1 MPAVGGL
8 KITKRRTEDISPVNF
23 SINGKPYTVNG
34 EYDLTTSLNDYIREG
49 ASLRGTKVMC
59 KEGGCGCCAVTV
71 TKPDPSTGKDTSFS
85 INSCLCPLYSVDG
98 WGITTT
104 EGLGNSRDGFHPIQ
118 KRIAEFNGTQCGYC
132 TPGMVMNM
140 YGILQ
145 KNATPTE
152 EEIEDQFGGNICR
165 CTGYRPILDAMKS
178 FAKDSTI
185 PGASCIDIEDLKIC
199 PRTGKS
205 CEGHGDS
212 SNGSSANGSSAN
224 GSSANGSADSVG
236 FLVKT
241 GGKSWYRP
249 QTLKN
254 LVRILQTNKGAQVRL
269 VHGNTASGIFKNEGP
284 FDVFVDLHD
293 IKELY
298 KIEVSANS
306 VRFGAGLSISALI
319 DALQE
324 RAGDKGYSYF
334 NGIASH
340 LLKIGNVLVRNAG
353 SWAGNLMIKNA
364 HPDFPSDVFTPM
376 EAAGAKIFVLDS
388 KDGSVKSHTL
398 TSLALNLDM
407 TGKIITSIELFKQ
420 LDKYRFRSYKVMPRS
435 QNAHAYVNA
444 AFRVTIEPTK
454 FQVLGKPSLV
464 YGGIDKKTIHA
475 TKTEEFLTGKTLTDP
490 AVLRG
495 ALDSLKSEL
504 NPEYE
509 AVLAS
514 VEFRRNLAVS
524 LFYKF
529 ILNICESKTSSVQS
543 GGVPLERPPSK
554 GERDFPEQKAEWPL
568 KQPMPKIAAPFQ
580 ASGEAE
586 FINDMP
592 SSSKELSGAFV
603 LTSVGRGTI
612 DHIDPSEALLMPGV
626 FDFITAKDVVE
637 NNTMP
642 NIPGMQ
648 FLPEELF
655 CSGDVKYSGQSV
667 GFVIAESQT
676 LADAAADKVKVTYKD
691 VRPAI
696 VTIEDAIREESYHA
710 NPFVDHKNG
719 EPEDALGNASRKL
732 KGECRQ
738 SGLYHFYMENNVA
751 LAVPAEDR
759 LDVYSSC
766 QGTDLVHAGV
776 AMALDKPLNYFNV
789 YTPRVGGAFGGKAL
803 SSIPVAAA
811 VAVGAYKHNRPV
823 KSNVS
828 LSTSMRMNGKR
839 PPLWAKY
846 EVGFDDSGKINV
858 ISFEIYINAGY
869 SANFAVIYHEIM
881 THLDEGYH
889 VPNWR
894 VKIILCKTNKAP
906 GHPMRGPGP
915 YPAGF
920 LIESVLENVAKA
932 LGKVAADV
940 KEVNLYKEGQ
950 TDILGHEL
958 KDCTIGKLWQQLRQS
973 SEFDKRR
980 AGVDTFNKANRWKK
994 RGITMTPVKY
1004 GFFYMGAGFT
1014 VDVAIYSRDGT
1025 VTVSQGGV
1033 EMGQGLY
1040 TKVLQAVA
1048 STLGIPL
1055 SMVRMR
1061 HVNSHVSPNN
1071 TVSGGSVS
1079 SEHAVQSAFNCCEI
1093 LNERLAPFR
1102 TKHPDYDWKNLV
1114 EVANISGTDLSAKH
1128 KWVPKKHDG
1137 PGMFHYFSYSAA
1149 VTEVE
1154 LDVLTGESQIRRV
1167 DILFDCGESLNPTID
1182 IGQIE
1187 GAYLMGV
1194 GGFMFEELKYDA
1206 ETGGV
1211 LNDGTWEYKPPL
1223 AKDVPIDWRVKLLAE
1238 AHNPLGIRGS
1248 KASGEPPIALSSGVY
1263 YSLKQAME
1271 AASLD
1276 VTGSGDFQKSVAPL
1290 TVERLRLG
1298 CGFNI
1303 DKMTL

>member
-1 MPAVGGL
+1 MPVLGCA
-8 KITKRRTEDISPVNF
+8 KTTKRRTEDISPINF
-23 SINGKPYTVNG
+23 SINGHQHTVTG
-34 EYDLTTSLNDYIREG
+34 EYDLTTTLNDYIRDG
-49 ASLRGTKVMC
+49 AGLPGTKVMC

-71 TKPDPSTGKDTSFS
+71 TKTDHSTGKDTSFS

-98 WGITTT
+98 WKITTT
-104 EGLGNSRDGFHPIQ
+104 EGLGNSKDGFHPIQ

-152 EEIEDQFGGNICR
+152 AEIEDQFGGNICR

-199 PRTGKS
+199 PRTGKA

-224 GSSANGSADSVG
+224 GSSANGSSSSVG

-254 LVRILQTNKGAQVRL
+254 LVRIFQTNKGAKIRL
-269 VHGNTASGIFKNEGP
+269 VHGNTASGIYKNEGP

-293 IKELY
+293 VKELY
-298 KIEVSANS
+298 KIESS
-306 VRFGAGLSISALI
+306 PKSFRFGAGLSISDLI
-319 DALQE
+319 EALQK
-324 RAGDKGYSYF
+324 RADDKGYSYF
-334 NGIASH
+334 NGIANH
-340 LLKIGNVLVRNAG
+340 LLMIGNVLVRNAG
-353 SWAGNLMIKNA
+353 SWAGNLMIKNG
-364 HPDFPSDVFTPM
+364 HPDFPSDVFTPL
-376 EAAGAKIFVLDS
+376 EAAGAKIYILDS
-388 KDGSVKSHTL
+388 KDGSVKSQTL
-398 TSLALNLDM
+398 TNLARNLDM
-407 TGKIITSIELFKQ
+407 TGKIITSVELFKQ
-420 LDKYRFRSYKVMPRS
+420 VDKYRFRSYKIMPRS

-444 AFRVTIEPTK
+444 AFRVTIEPSK

-464 YGGIDKKTIHA
+464 YGGIDKNTIHA
-475 TKTEEFLTGKTLTDP
+475 TKTEEFLTGKCLTDP

-495 ALDSLKSEL
+495 ALESLKAEL
-504 NPEYE
+504 NPDYE
-509 AVLAS
+509 EVLAS

-529 ILNICESKTSSVQS
+529 ILNICESKTPLKS
-543 GGVPLERPPSK
+543 GGVLLERPISK
-554 GERDFPEQKAEWPL
+554 GQREFPEQKAEWPL
-568 KQPMPKIAAPFQ
+568 KQPMPKLTAPLQ

-592 SSSKELSGAFV
+592 SSSKELCGSFV
-603 LTSVGRGTI
+603 LTSVGCGTI

-626 FDFITAKDVVE
+626 VDFITAKDVVT
-637 NNTMP
+637 NNVMP
-642 NIPGMQ
+642 SFPGMQ
-648 FLPEELF
+648 FVPEELF
-655 CSGDVKYSGQSV
+655 CSGEVKYSGQSL
-667 GFVIAESQT
+667 GFIIAESQT

-691 VRPAI
+691 VKPAI

-710 NPFVDHKNG
+710 NPMVDHKSG
-719 EPEDALGNASRKL
+719 DPEDALSKASRKL
-732 KGECRQ
+732 TGECRQ
-738 SGLYHFYMENNVA
+738 GGLYHFYMENNVA

-759 LDVYSSC
+759 LDVYTSS
-766 QGTDLVHAGV
+766 QGTDPVQAVLATV
-776 AMALDKPLNYFNV
+776 LDKPHNYFNV
-789 YTPRVGGAFGGKAL
+789 CTPRVGGAFGGKVFASL
-803 SSIPVAAA
+803 FVSAAA
-811 VAVGAYKHNRPV
+811 GVAAYKHNRPV
-823 KSNVS
+823 KCNVG

-839 PPLWAKY
+839 PAVLAKY
-846 EVGFDDSGKINV
+846 EVGFDDSGRINV
-858 ISFEIYINAGY
+858 ISFEIYANCGHT
-869 SANFAVIYHEIM
+869 ANFALIFHEIL
-881 THLDEGYH
+881 THIDQGYH
-889 VPNWR
+889 IPNWR
-894 VKIILCKTNKAP
+894 VKIILCKTNRAP
-906 GHPMRGPGP
+906 ANPMRGPGP

-920 LIESVLENVAKA
+920 FIESVLENVAKS

-940 KEVNLYKEGQ
+940 KEANLYKEGQ
-950 TDILGHEL
+950 MDILGHEL
-958 KDCTIGKLWQQLRQS
+958 KDCTLGKLWQQLRQT

-980 AGVDTFNKANRWKK
+980 GEVDTFNKGNLWKK
-994 RGITMTPVKY
+994 RGITMTPAKY
-1004 GFFYMGAGFT
+1004 GFFYMGAGLS
-1014 VDVAIYSRDGT
+1014 VDVAIYARDGT

-1048 STLGIPL
+1048 NTLGIPL

-1061 HVNSHVSPNN
+1061 HVNSHLSANS
-1071 TVSGGSVS
+1071 TVTGGSVS
-1079 SEHAVQSAFNCCEI
+1079 SEHAVQSAITCCET
-1093 LNERLAPFR
+1093 LNERLQPFR
-1102 TKHPDYDWKNLV
+1102 AKHPDYDWKNIIG
-1114 EVANISGTDLSAKH
+1114 VASLANVDLTAKH
-1128 KWVPKKHDG
+1128 KFAPKKHDG
-1137 PGMFHYFSYSAA
+1137 PGMFQYFSYSAA

-1194 GGFMFEELKYDA
+1194 GGFMFEEVKYDSK
-1206 ETGGV
+1206 TGGV

-1223 AKDVPIDWRVKLLAE
+1223 AKDVPIDWRIKLLADTR
-1238 AHNPLGIRGS
+1238 NPLGIRGS
-1248 KASGEPPIALSSGVY
+1248 KASGEPPIVLSSGVY

-1271 AASLD
+1271 AAQLD
-1276 VTGSGDFQKSVAPL
+1276 NTGSSEFQPSVAPL

-1303 DKMTL
+1303 AKMTL